1 MADELSNIESLS
13 SAVDALTQKV
23 NELYDAVSRVK
34 GVAGSTITDVKGM
47 INTQG
52 GQLGLGNAARMQM
65 PTQASFS
72 YSPGGGQ
79 QGNFLSNAMGNFS
92 YMGGSS
98 NSGGRSR
105 GDSNAVTFA
114 DAMGTTDPK
123 SGGGG
128 GLGIFN
134 WLTGSAEA
142 GVATY
147 TALGAAKM
155 VAGGAV
161 AAFGAMPDTSLT
173 LQRDLGYYQASL
185 TAGRNANRGDIQRA
199 SLKALGNGLS
209 SVGSDVI
216 AANVLTSSGYTAE
229 SKNYLSAMGEVGGA
243 YKNLGIDNGA
253 AAAAIAGLHS
263 GATSAQMY
271 GLGISTY
278 DAKTGKQRSVA
289 DISRDLMN
297 RMTGGRKDISVQDI
311 NNSLQMGALGAN
323 LKASGLDQATQDM
336 IVASMRNQVQG
347 GTGELNQG
355 NTSYGGA
362 NNKNT
367 VLNATGQ
374 MNASQTDLMQAAT
387 GGMVAGF
394 QAATSTVVA
403 LNKLM
408 ETVAPVLGAIKG
420 YTSGVMGSNIGQ
432 GLVDAAP
439 IFASAVSDFATAIS
453 KATGG
458 GGTSGYGAAFGIK
471 GGGAPTATIAGAAI
485 TAGYGA
491 TDGSAWA
498 GTNGKHTGV
507 DYAMKV
513 GTPVTATMSGKV
525 IQVDLNAD
533 YGKSILI
540 ENAESGYQTL
550 YAHLSAENVKV
561 GDSVTSGQTIGK
573 SGQTGNASGPHL
585 HYEVRKG
592 KNNPVDPKSI
602 SSGGMLSAALGSG
615 STMALLSTATPLPT
629 YGAGNGAGAGTGGTL
644 PANADSNL
652 VSILTQAGFS
662 GSGLATAY
670 AVAKAESGGRP
681 SAHNPH
687 ASTGDDSYGLF
698 QINMLGSLGP
708 DRRKKFGL
716 SSNQDLLDPATNA
729 QVAYTMSHGGTDWGP
744 WAAYTNG
751 SYKKF
756 LDTSAQG
763 GGTSGYGGAGLSGG
777 TAGSVVNNF
786 NIPIT
791 LQNGNDAELMR
802 VAKKIQTLISNTHDI
817 STMGAS

>member
-79 QGNFLSNAMGNFS
+79 QGNFLNNS
-92 YMGGSS
+92 MGGFSS
-98 NSGGRSR
+98 SGMSMNGGRYR
-105 GDSNAVTFA
+105 GDANAVAFA
-114 DAMGTTDPK
+114 DALGTADSK
-123 SGGGG
+123 STGGG

-147 TALGAAKM
+147 TAMGAAKM

-161 AAFGAMPDTSLT
+161 AAFGALPDTGLT
-173 LQRDLGYYQASL
+173 LQRDMGYYQASL
-185 TAGRNANRGDIQRA
+185 SAGRNANRGDIQRA

-209 SVGSDVI
+209 GVGSDVI
-216 AANVLTSSGYTAE
+216 AANVLTSSGYTAG

-263 GATSAQMY
+263 GSTSAQMY

-289 DISRDLMN
+289 DIARDLMN
-297 RMTGGRKDISVQDI
+297 RMTGGRKDVTVTDI

-408 ETVAPVLGAIKG
+408 ETVAPVLGAVKG
-420 YTSGVMGSNIGQ
+420 FTSGVMGSNVGQ
-432 GLVDAAP
+432 GLADAAP

-471 GGGAPTATIAGAAI
+471 GGGAPVATVAGAAI

-491 TDGSAWA
+491 TDGTAWA

-561 GDSVTSGQTIGK
+561 GDSVTAGQTIGK

-592 KNNPVDPKSI
+592 KNNPVDPKSV

-615 STMALLSTATPLPT
+615 NTLSLLSAATPLPT
-629 YGAGNGAGAGTGGTL
+629 YGAGNSAGAGLSGTL
-644 PANADSNL
+644 PANADANL

-662 GSGLATAY
+662 GQGLATAY
-670 AVAKAESGGRP
+670 AVAKAESGGR
-681 SAHNPH
+681 STAYNGNTK
-687 ASTGDDSYGLF
+687 TGDQSYGLF
-698 QINMLGSLGP
+698 QINMLGALGP
-708 DRRKKFGL
+708 DRRKTFGL
-716 SSNQDLLDPATNA
+716 SSNDQLFDPATNA
-729 QVAYTMSHGGTDWGP
+729 KVAYTMSHGGTDWGP
-744 WAAYTNG
+744 WSAYTNG

-763 GGTSGYGGAGLSGG
+763 GGTSGYGGAGLGGG

-802 VAKKIQTLISNTHDI
+802 VAKKIQSLISNTHDI
-817 STMGAS
+817 SAMGAS

>member
-1 MADELSNIESLS
+1 MADELSNIQSLS

-52 GQLGLGNAARMQM
+52 GQIGLGNASRMQM

-72 YSPGGGQ
+72 YSPGNQQ
-79 QGNFLSNAMGNFS
+79 QGNFLSNSMGNFS
-92 YMGGSS
+92 SS
-98 NSGGRSR
+98 GMAMNGGRFR
-105 GDSNAVTFA
+105 GDANAVAFA
-114 DAMGTTDPK
+114 DAMGTVDPK
-123 SGGGG
+123 GGGGG

-142 GVATY
+142 GTATY
-147 TALGAAKM
+147 AALGAAKM

-161 AAFGAMPDTSLT
+161 AAFGAMPDTGLT

-185 TAGRNANRGDIQRA
+185 SAGRNANRGDIQRA

-216 AANVLTSSGYTAE
+216 AANVLTSSGYTAG

-278 DAKTGKQRSVA
+278 DAKTGTQRSVG
-289 DISRDLMN
+289 DIAKDLMN

-362 NNKNT
+362 NNKNS

-374 MNASQTDLMQAAT
+374 MNASQTDVMQAAT

-403 LNKLM
+403 LNKML
-408 ETVAPVLGAIKG
+408 EVVAPVLGAVKG
-420 YTSGVMGSNIGQ
+420 YTSGVMGSNVGQ

-439 IFASAVSDFATAIS
+439 IFASAVSDFATAIA
-453 KATGG
+453 KATGAG

-471 GGGAPTATIAGAAI
+471 GGAAPVAAAAGAAV

-491 TDGSAWA
+491 TDGSMWA

-525 IQVDLNAD
+525 VQVDLNTD

-561 GDSVTSGQTIGK
+561 GDSVTAGQTIGK
-573 SGQTGNASGPHL
+573 SGDTGNASGPHL
-585 HYEVRKG
+585 HYEVRNG
-592 KNNPVDPKSI
+592 KNNPVDPKTI

-615 STMALLSTATPLPT
+615 NTMALLSASAPLPG
-629 YGAGNGAGAGTGGTL
+629 YSASVKAGSTTSGSL

-670 AVAKAESGGRP
+670 AVAKAESGGR
-681 SAHNPH
+681 ATAYNGNTK
-687 ASTGDDSYGLF
+687 TGDQSYGLF

-708 DRRKKFGL
+708 DRRKRFGL

-729 QVAYTMSHGGTDWGP
+729 QVAYAMSHGGTNWGP
-744 WAAYTNG
+744 WSTYTNG

-756 LDTSAQG
+756 LNTPATG
-763 GGTSGYGGAGLSGG
+763 GGTSGYGGAGLGG
-777 TAGSVVNNF
+777 SIAGSVVNNF
-786 NIPIT
+786 NMPIT
-791 LQNGNDAELMR
+791 LQTGNDAELMR

-817 STMGAS
+817 SVMGAS

>member
-1 MADELSNIESLS
+1 VADELSNIQSLS
-13 SAVDALTQKV
+13 SAVDSLTQKV

-72 YSPGGGQ
+72 YQPGNQQ
-79 QGNFLSNAMGNFS
+79 QGNFLNNSMGNFS
-92 YMGGSS
+92 SAGMSM
-98 NSGGRSR
+98 SGGRYR
-105 GDSNAVTFA
+105 GDANAVAFA
-114 DAMGTTDPK
+114 DAMGTVDSK
-123 SGGGG
+123 STGGG

-147 TALGAAKM
+147 TTMGAAKM
-155 VAGGAV
+155 IAGGAV
-161 AAFGAMPDTSLT
+161 AAFGAMPDTGLT
-173 LQRDLGYYQASL
+173 LQRDIVYYQASL
-185 TAGRNANRGDIQRA
+185 TAGRNANRGNIERA
-199 SLKALGNGLS
+199 SLKAMGNGLS
-209 SVGSDVI
+209 SVGGDVI
-216 AANVLTSSGYTAE
+216 AANILSSSGYTAG

-278 DAKTGKQRSVA
+278 DAKTGTQRSIA
-289 DISRDLMN
+289 DISKDLMN
-297 RMTGGRKDISVQDI
+297 RMTGGRKDITVQDI

-323 LKASGLDQATQDM
+323 LKASGLDQTTQDM

-347 GTGELNQG
+347 GSGEVNQG

-362 NNKNT
+362 NNKNS
-367 VLNATGQ
+367 VLNATGA
-374 MNASQTDLMQAAT
+374 MNASQTDLMQSAT

-408 ETVAPVLGAIKG
+408 ETVAPVLGAVKG
-420 YTSGVMGSNIGQ
+420 FTSGVMGSNIGQ
-432 GLVDAAP
+432 GLADAAP

-458 GGTSGYGAAFGIK
+458 GGTSGYGAAFGVK
-471 GGGAPTATIAGAAI
+471 GGGAPIAAASGSAI

-540 ENAESGYQTL
+540 ENSESGYQTL
-550 YAHLSAENVKV
+550 YAHLSAESVKV
-561 GDSVTSGQTIGK
+561 GDSITAGQTIGK

-592 KNNPVDPKSI
+592 KNNPVNPASV
-602 SSGGMLSAALGSG
+602 SSGGLLSSALGSG
-615 STMALLSTATPLPT
+615 NTTALLNASTPLPT
-629 YGAGNGAGAGTGGTL
+629 YGASSGAGASSSGTL

-652 VSILTQAGFS
+652 ISVLTQAGFS
-662 GSGLATAY
+662 GQGLATAY
-670 AVAKAESGGRP
+670 AVAKAESGGR
-681 SAHNPH
+681 ADAYNGNTQ
-687 ASTGDDSYGLF
+687 TGDQSYGLF
-698 QINMLGSLGP
+698 QINMLGKLGP
-708 DRRKKFGL
+708 DRRKTFGL
-716 SSNQDLLDPATNA
+716 SSNKDLLDPATNA
-729 QVAYTMSHGGTDWGP
+729 KVAYTMSHGGTNWGP
-744 WAAYTNG
+744 WSAYTNG

-763 GGTSGYGGAGLSGG
+763 GGTSGYGGAGLSGSA
-777 TAGSVVNNF
+777 AGSVVNNF

-791 LQNGNDAELMR
+791 LQTGNDAELMR
-802 VAKKIQTLISNTHDI
+802 VAKKIQSLINNTHDI

>member
-1 MADELSNIESLS
+1 VADELSNIQSLS
-13 SAVDALTQKV
+13 SAVDSLTQKV

-72 YSPGGGQ
+72 YQPGNQQ
-79 QGNFLSNAMGNFS
+79 QGYFLNNSMGNFS
-92 YMGGSS
+92 SAGMSM
-98 NSGGRSR
+98 SGGRYR
-105 GDSNAVTFA
+105 GDANAVAFA
-114 DAMGTTDPK
+114 DAMGTVDSK
-123 SGGGG
+123 STGGG

-147 TALGAAKM
+147 TTMGAAKM
-155 VAGGAV
+155 IAGGAV
-161 AAFGAMPDTSLT
+161 AAFGAMPDTGLT
-173 LQRDLGYYQASL
+173 LQRDMGYYQASL
-185 TAGRNANRGDIQRA
+185 TAGRNANRGNIERA
-199 SLKALGNGLS
+199 SLKAMGNGLS
-209 SVGSDVI
+209 SVGGDVI
-216 AANVLTSSGYTAE
+216 AANILSSSGYTAG

-278 DAKTGKQRSVA
+278 DAKTGTQRSIA
-289 DISRDLMN
+289 DISKDLMN
-297 RMTGGRKDISVQDI
+297 RMTGGRKDITVQDI

-323 LKASGLDQATQDM
+323 LKASGLDQTTQDM

-347 GTGELNQG
+347 GSGEVNQG

-362 NNKNT
+362 NNKNS
-367 VLNATGQ
+367 VLNATGA
-374 MNASQTDLMQAAT
+374 MNASQTDLMQSAT

-408 ETVAPVLGAIKG
+408 ETVAPVLGAVKG
-420 YTSGVMGSNIGQ
+420 FTSGVMGSNIGQ
-432 GLVDAAP
+432 GLADAAP

-458 GGTSGYGAAFGIK
+458 GGSSGYGAAFGVK
-471 GGGAPTATIAGAAI
+471 GGGAPIAAASGSAI

-540 ENAESGYQTL
+540 ENSESGYQTL
-550 YAHLSAENVKV
+550 YAHLSAESVKV
-561 GDSVTSGQTIGK
+561 GDSITAGQTIGK

-592 KNNPVDPKSI
+592 KNNPVNPASV
-602 SSGGMLSAALGSG
+602 SSGGLLSSALGSG
-615 STMALLSTATPLPT
+615 NTTALLNASTPLPT
-629 YGAGNGAGAGTGGTL
+629 YGASSGAGASSSGTL

-652 VSILTQAGFS
+652 ISVLTQAGFS
-662 GSGLATAY
+662 GQGLATAY
-670 AVAKAESGGRP
+670 AVAKAESGGR
-681 SAHNPH
+681 ADAYNGNTQ
-687 ASTGDDSYGLF
+687 TGDQSYGLF
-698 QINMLGSLGP
+698 QINMLGKLGP
-708 DRRKKFGL
+708 DRRKTFGL
-716 SSNQDLLDPATNA
+716 SSNKDLLDPATNA
-729 QVAYTMSHGGTDWGP
+729 KVAYTMSHGGTNWGP
-744 WAAYTNG
+744 WSAYTNG

-763 GGTSGYGGAGLSGG
+763 GGTSGYGGAGLSGSA
-777 TAGSVVNNF
+777 AGSVVNNF

-791 LQNGNDAELMR
+791 LQTGNDAELMR
-802 VAKKIQTLISNTHDI
+802 VAKKIQSLINNTHDI